1 MCTNLAKREY
11 KCNICLKSYASY
23 KSLWFHN
30 YKFHKTTTVDNII
43 NSQELTNISHDIGHE
58 IAIESHEIDSENPD
72 NNIKKFI
79 CRYCNKIYKH
89 KKTKW
94 SHEQICPNKILNN
107 TNKPVNDII
116 VPVEKSAVTIIDN
129 NIDDDIKFNIKTYKN
144 KYSITDVVLQCNLS
158 VYPNKY
164 ISKIKDK
171 ILYKSEYYVT
181 KTKLLAILEASKS
194 IKGKKLL
201 NEITLWAT
209 PTRTLQVRLNKYNQ
223 LNNINEDNIMGYAH
237 KNPIG
242 SVIDDNNIIDYVH
255 KDPIGLVEDNNI
267 IDNKNNCFYFNNKPI
282 KYFNYDNNIYF
293 KGKDIADI
301 LDYANTEQV
310 IKNHIDDEDK
320 KSVISFLMD
329 GESPSLG
336 PLNYKGHNN
345 LNKHLQIHA
354 IAGEDP
360 KTIFIN
366 ESGLYSLIMSSKK
379 PEAKKF
385 KRWVTSEV
393 LPSIRKTGSYYN
405 ETNNFNNDNNNN
417 NNDNI
422 FNNNYIEEN
431 LDKYNNKDCIYILHI
446 KDNLYKFGKSSHLK
460 NRLNIHK
467 RKLKYIDIVKIHIC
481 QNMNIM
487 TDIENLIK
495 ELIKKYQIH
504 TNYNNQTEIFEVN
517 NDISLEKIMNKINK
531 IVNTNNN
538 LLIEDIKIDTLTTT
552 ISTLESDNNYHKQNK
567 LLELKNIALIEKTKQ
582 IEINANIKIEQ
593 EKTKQVLEKTKQLEL
608 EYKTMQLKLEL
619 YKLSGK
625 II

>member
-1 MCTNLAKREY
+1 MNTC
-11 KCNICLKSYASY
+11 I
-23 KSLWFHN
+23 
-30 YKFHKTTTVDNII
+30 
-43 NSQELTNISHDIGHE
+43 
-58 IAIESHEIDSENPD
+58 
-72 NNIKKFI
+72 
-79 CRYCNKIYKH
+79 
-89 KKTKW
+89 
-94 SHEQICPNKILNN
+94 QI
-107 TNKPVNDII
+107 
-116 VPVEKSAVTIIDN
+116 
-129 NIDDDIKFNIKTYKN
+129 
-144 KYSITDVVLQCNLS
+144 Q
-158 VYPNKY
+158 
-164 ISKIKDK
+164 
-171 ILYKSEYYVT
+171 
-181 KTKLLAILEASKS
+181 
-194 IKGKKLL
+194 
-201 NEITLWAT
+201 
-209 PTRTLQVRLNKYNQ
+209 
-223 LNNINEDNIMGYAH
+223 
-237 KNPIG
+237 
-242 SVIDDNNIIDYVH
+242 
-255 KDPIGLVEDNNI
+255 
-267 IDNKNNCFYFNNKPI
+267 
-282 KYFNYDNNIYF
+282 
-293 KGKDIADI
+293 
-301 LDYANTEQV
+301 
-310 IKNHIDDEDK
+310 
-320 KSVISFLMD
+320 
-329 GESPSLG
+329 
-336 PLNYKGHNN
+336 
-345 LNKHLQIHA
+345 A